1 MSTRKTNGTCF
12 LSLRTLWPSN
22 NYDEDLGNYSK
33 KQLTLRK
40 GELEATLGAH
50 GWANKLG
57 RYYMGVKSKGC
68 CKSYLGK
75 GLEENCSK
83 KK

>member
-1 MSTRKTNGTCF
+1 MRTRKTNGTCF
-12 LSLRTLWPSN
+12 LSLRTLWPSK
-22 NYDEDLGNYSK
+22 NYDEELGNYSK

-57 RYYMGVKSKGC
+57 RYYMAVKSKGC

-75 GLEENCSK
+75 GLEENCPK